1 MSLRS
6 LDRRHLPAPWWGMMK
21 RIGRIFCVLLLVL
34 PSMTAFGGEEDA
46 QRAEAV
52 RTGITIAGTAAGL
65 AAGATIGIAF
75 SLDAIDTPLSNALLL
90 TVPVAAAG
98 AATGTLV
105 GRCIAD
111 IVLRN
116 PPSPLFAVLEGAGLG
131 LVGGAVIGA
140 VTFTLNFAIAYPLL
154 DVPEGYWGRFDVPQA
169 AGMAVLAGGFW
180 GGFFGMIAGAIAL
193 PVVAWMMD
201 D

>member
-1 MSLRS
+1 
-6 LDRRHLPAPWWGMMK
+6 MK

-34 PSMTAFGGEEDA
+34 PSMTAFGDEEDA

-52 RTGITIAGTAAGL
+52 RAGITIAGAAAGL

-75 SLDAIDTPLSNALLL
+75 SLDAIDTPLLNALLL
-90 TVPVAAAG
+90 TVPVSAAG

-105 GRCIAD
+105 GRWIAD

-140 VTFTLNFAIAYPLL
+140 VTFTLNFAIAYAVL

-180 GGFFGMIAGAIAL
+180 GGLFGMVVGAIVL
-193 PVVAWMMD
+193 PVVAWLMD
-201 D
+201 E